1 MSKLFHIT
9 VPHSIAHVRQLMIT
23 PKTLNTSIYWLWQGG
38 KIQEKARKGSAFGWG
53 ARGRGFESRRPDF

>member
-9 VPHSIAHVRQLMIT
+9 VPHSIAHVGQLIIT
-23 PKTLNTSIYWLWQGG
+23 PKMLNTSIYWLWQAE
-38 KIQEKARKGSAFGWG
+38 KIQEKVRKGSAFGWG